1 MFLEQW
7 RARILYFNRIDYL
20 GTAVLS
26 LEWIRSYPDA
36 GKDWRSKEKGAT
48 EDEMVR

>member
-1 MFLEQW
+1 MSKMGRLWMFFEQW
-7 RARILYFNRIDYL
+7 RARILYVNRIDCL

-36 GKDWRSKEKGAT
+36 GKD
-48 EDEMVR
+48 